1 MSYKRPPFDE
11 RAAYRRIMEIASNM
25 MAGNNDPRELREAW
39 RLMAA
44 NAEDLYSPDPRSD
57 EIAKRV
63 EADKMGR
70 FHARREAFEH
80 AAQSPQETGIAGRVA
95 ATIKRTL
102 GFGS

>member
-1 MSYKRPPFDE
+1 MPYERPPFDE
-11 RAAYRRIMEIASNM
+11 LAADQRIKKIASNM

-39 RLMAA
+39 GLMAA
-44 NAEDLYSPDPRSD
+44 KAEGLYSPDPRSD

-63 EADKMGR
+63 EADKTGR

-80 AAQSPQETGIAGRVA
+80 AAQSPQEAGIAGRVA